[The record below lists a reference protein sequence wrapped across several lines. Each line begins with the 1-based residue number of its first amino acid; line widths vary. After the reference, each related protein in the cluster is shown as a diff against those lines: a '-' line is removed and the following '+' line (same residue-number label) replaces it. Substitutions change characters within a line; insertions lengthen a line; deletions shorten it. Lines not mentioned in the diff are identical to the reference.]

1 MFWDFRKITHF
12 QSIHSSSKI
21 SDSGAQHGWLFQCA
35 PAWWVDLRVIHTCSS
50 WSCYVSTWYWWTNS
64 FSVCL
69 VFTPLLWEWGFF
81 FFFSIEVW
89 CRWGYNAELL
99 TPTNGSLRRPD
110 TTLQSLAS
118 QVTLG
123 LSFLWDAKGNTAN
136 YSFSRG
142 ISKSAKPRAWEP
154 MDWDPV
160 WLLLRK
166 YFTVQ
171 GKNQGHLIRIQIM
184 ILTYKRVQL
193 FASETYKIMSSGGVV
208 RAE

>member
-1 MFWDFRKITHF
+1 MTVPV
-12 QSIHSSSKI
+12 
-21 SDSGAQHGWLFQCA
+21 CTC
-35 PAWWVDLRVIHTCSS
+35 WWVDLRVIHTSSS
-50 WSCYVSTWYWWTNS
+50 WSCYVSTILILVDKFL
-64 FSVCL
+64 FSLSCFYSIIMRMRV
-69 VFTPLLWEWGFF
+69 F

-89 CRWGYNAELL
+89 CRWDYNAELL

-118 QVTLG
+118 KVTSG
-123 LSFLWDAKGNTAN
+123 LSFPWDAKWNTAN

-142 ISKSAKPRAWEP
+142 ISKSAKPRAWDP